1 MISHQRQIFP
11 PLVRLSHPARP
22 SFTLGKLSSLL
33 ITLAA
38 LIENELCKLATTI
51 AERLRNPRQI
61 TSLPSVSLSKWC
73 STSAQRPTIYRD
85 TGKIRTI
92 QRRSFQMSS
101 RLPISSMLFNL
112 ICSTK
117 SITHRQKE
125 REMASKQLQIRLG
138 LQLSSLRQ
146 KCQIQELSVV
156 RSTCKHL
163 RDKAKMW
170 KRQELRT
177 ISDRYSQ
184 LSIFTKGP
192 WAWTISRTEQL
203 SKQHMV
209 PIHRRLIWLE
219 SALIQTRTVQVIV
232 GALQWPSAL
241 SQSLLILSLKWTR
254 LNMNRSHRIQILQ
267 TTSWRSTKNRSQLR
281 RSTMTNISGSKTGST
296 LASILRSTTSGLT
309 IRCKSQL
316 TSCAVSSATVYS
328 KIQVRFCRTDM
339 TSLIRLKSRLVTLY
353 RVRMQEQ
360 RRTHIT

>member
-1 MISHQRQIFP
+1 MFYRAKSLLKLQSLEKRRPLLCRLVRVFKFARLYQILTLRLRICKSFMISHQRQIFP

-73 STSAQRPTIYRD
+73 STSVQRPTIYRD

-163 RDKAKMW
+163 RDKAKM
-170 KRQELRT
+170 
-177 ISDRYSQ
+177 
-184 LSIFTKGP
+184 
-192 WAWTISRTEQL
+192 
-203 SKQHMV
+203 
-209 PIHRRLIWLE
+209 
-219 SALIQTRTVQVIV
+219 
-232 GALQWPSAL
+232 
-241 SQSLLILSLKWTR
+241 
-254 LNMNRSHRIQILQ
+254 
-267 TTSWRSTKNRSQLR
+267 
-281 RSTMTNISGSKTGST
+281 
-296 LASILRSTTSGLT
+296 
-309 IRCKSQL
+309 
-316 TSCAVSSATVYS
+316 
-328 KIQVRFCRTDM
+328 
-339 TSLIRLKSRLVTLY
+339 
-353 RVRMQEQ
+353 
-360 RRTHIT
+360 